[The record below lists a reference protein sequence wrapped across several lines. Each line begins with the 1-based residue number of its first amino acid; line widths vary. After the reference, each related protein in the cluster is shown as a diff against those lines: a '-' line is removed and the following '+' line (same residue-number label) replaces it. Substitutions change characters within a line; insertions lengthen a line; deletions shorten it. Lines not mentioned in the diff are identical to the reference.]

1 MEAIVEYLREKYRP
15 RALLVY
21 GSYVRG
27 DQDGFSDFDCMVIVD
42 SKEKNHDDSVVD
54 GVQLDCYIFTADEV
68 SGEDVDPYITA
79 YDSRIVFDD
88 GIGASLKERVRKY
101 VAEHTV
107 TEESEKEF
115 IASWIRKTIRR
126 MEKGDDEGNFRGLV
140 FLSGSLAD
148 YCSLRDIFCFG
159 SKKTIALL
167 RETDPEGYR
176 LFHDAVTL
184 KTNDS
189 IRAWAEHVVKG

>member
-1 MEAIVEYLREKYRP
+1 MDRFVQYLREKYRP

-68 SGEDVDPYITA
+68 SGENMDPYITA

-88 GIGASLKERVRKY
+88 GIGCALMERVRRH
-101 VAEHTV
+101 VETHAQTSAE
-107 TEESEKEF
+107 EKAF
-115 IASWIRKTIRR
+115 LRAWIEKTLRR
-126 MEKGDDEGNFRGLV
+126 TEKGDDEGHFRAAAL
-140 FLSGSLAD
+140 LAESLED
-148 YCSLRDIFCFG
+148 YCLLRDRFYCG
-159 SKKTIALL
+159 SKKTIAFL
-167 RETDPEGYR
+167 REYDPEGHA
-176 LFHDAVTL
+176 LFQRAITHSGA
-184 KTNDS
+184 DS
-189 IRAWAEHVVKG
+189 LRRWAEYIIRE

>member
-1 MEAIVEYLREKYRP
+1 MDRIVQYLREKYRP

-107 TEESEKEF
+107 TEESGGLSHDILLTFFFFRRFLKILKTELTQINLGGEK
-115 IASWIRKTIRR
+115 
-126 MEKGDDEGNFRGLV
+126 
-140 FLSGSLAD
+140 
-148 YCSLRDIFCFG
+148 IFC
-159 SKKTIALL
+159 SA
-167 RETDPEGYR
+167 
-176 LFHDAVTL
+176 
-184 KTNDS
+184 
-189 IRAWAEHVVKG
+189 

>member
-1 MEAIVEYLREKYRP
+1 MDRIVQYLREKYRP

-88 GIGASLKERVRKY
+88 GIGASLKGRVRKY

-115 IASWIRKTIRR
+115 IA
-126 MEKGDDEGNFRGLV
+126 EL
-140 FLSGSLAD
+140 
-148 YCSLRDIFCFG
+148 
-159 SKKTIALL
+159 
-167 RETDPEGYR
+167 PEGR
-176 LFHDAVTL
+176 FLWLPAMVAGGTVPPATGCGCRRD
-184 KTNDS
+184 
-189 IRAWAEHVVKG
+189 VVAGGTVRDH